1 MATRIETHPITDQVV
16 KSAHETLDRI
26 SGPASHAEEH
36 LRETTHKAQES
47 VKASAKK
54 AQENAREL
62 TSSVTG
68 YIQENPLTAVG
79 IAAAV
84 GVVVGVLL
92 RR

>member
-1 MATRIETHPITDQVV
+1 MVARIETHPITDQVV
-16 KSAHETLDRI
+16 KSAHETLDKI
-26 SGPASHAEEH
+26 SGPVSHAEEH

-47 VKASAKK
+47 VKASARK
-54 AQENAREL
+54 AQDTTREL
-62 TSSVTG
+62 TSSVSG

-79 IAAAV
+79 VAVAV

>member
-1 MATRIETHPITDQVV
+1 MATRIETHPITDQAV
-16 KSAHETLDRI
+16 KSAHDTLERM
-26 SGPASHAEEH
+26 SGPVGHAEDS
-36 LRETTHKAQES
+36 LRETTHKVQERVKATAQKAQES
-47 VKASAKK
+47 TK
-54 AQENAREL
+54 EL
-62 TSSVTG
+62 TNSVTG

>member
-26 SGPASHAEEH
+26 SGPVSHAEES
-36 LRETTHKAQES
+36 LRETTHKAQENI
-47 VKASAKK
+47 KATAKK
-54 AQENAREL
+54 TREGTKEL
-62 TSSVTG
+62 TNSVTE
-68 YIQENPLTAVG
+68 YIQENPFTAVG

-84 GVVVGVLL
+84 GIVAGVLL